1 MLKYSR
7 DSIIIH
13 KSLRCGNIYVCIL
26 LWIKKK
32 SLWSDI
38 YLVVGISKKQSLMTY
53 LFIILLF
60 LTGKSVLLWQ
70 RGVDVLTAQ
79 SLMVSPDHRYKLLAD
94 HTLEIRN
101 IKPSDGGDYA
111 CKISVLGDPIEIK
124 HTLEILRK
132 PFLFLLFF

>member
-1 MLKYSR
+1 
-7 DSIIIH
+7 
-13 KSLRCGNIYVCIL
+13 
-26 LWIKKK
+26 
-32 SLWSDI
+32 
-38 YLVVGISKKQSLMTY
+38 MTY

-132 PFLFLLFF
+132 PFCFLLVSKKCFVWFGQVRISLHFQL

>member
-1 MLKYSR
+1 
-7 DSIIIH
+7 
-13 KSLRCGNIYVCIL
+13 
-26 LWIKKK
+26 
-32 SLWSDI
+32 
-38 YLVVGISKKQSLMTY
+38 MTY

-132 PFLFLLFF
+132 PFCFLLVLKKCFGQVGISLHFQLQKGRELGSCWIVMMLTKIIIINSF

>member
-1 MLKYSR
+1 
-7 DSIIIH
+7 
-13 KSLRCGNIYVCIL
+13 
-26 LWIKKK
+26 
-32 SLWSDI
+32 
-38 YLVVGISKKQSLMTY
+38 MTY
-53 LFIILLF
+53 LFIILFF

-132 PFLFLLFF
+132 PFFSYYFFLKKLVWSSRNIITFSVTKK

>member
-1 MLKYSR
+1 
-7 DSIIIH
+7 
-13 KSLRCGNIYVCIL
+13 
-26 LWIKKK
+26 
-32 SLWSDI
+32 
-38 YLVVGISKKQSLMTY
+38 MTY

-132 PFLFLLFF
+132 SFFGIIFSYFFLEYFLSGLLRYSQNDVMAKSTISRFL

>member
-38 YLVVGISKKQSLMTY
+38 YLVVISKKQSLMTY

-132 PFLFLLFF
+132 PFFSYFF

>member
-1 MLKYSR
+1 
-7 DSIIIH
+7 
-13 KSLRCGNIYVCIL
+13 
-26 LWIKKK
+26 
-32 SLWSDI
+32 
-38 YLVVGISKKQSLMTY
+38 MTY

-132 PFLFLLFF
+132 PFFSYFFLNVLSGLVKCRNIITFSVTKR

>member
-1 MLKYSR
+1 MYTTLDKKG
-7 DSIIIH
+7 I
-13 KSLRCGNIYVCIL
+13 CGQ
-26 LWIKKK
+26 
-32 SLWSDI
+32 I

-132 PFLFLLFF
+132 SLFLVFFSPIFWNILMGFGFLIIFYA

>member
-1 MLKYSR
+1 MY
-7 DSIIIH
+7 
-13 KSLRCGNIYVCIL
+13 IL
-26 LWIKKK
+26 LWIKKE

-38 YLVVGISKKQSLMTY
+38 YLVVISKKQSLMTY
-53 LFIILLF
+53 LFIILFF

-132 PFLFLLFF
+132 PFFSYYFFKKMFWSSRNIITFSVTKR

>member
-1 MLKYSR
+1 MY
-7 DSIIIH
+7 
-13 KSLRCGNIYVCIL
+13 IL
-26 LWIKKK
+26 LWIKKRN
-32 SLWSDI
+32 LCGQI

-132 PFLFLLFF
+132 SFFLVYYFWNIFWNILMGFGLNYFLR

>member
-1 MLKYSR
+1 MYTTL
-7 DSIIIH
+7 D
-13 KSLRCGNIYVCIL
+13 
-26 LWIKKK
+26 KKK
-32 SLWSDI
+32 NLCGQI

-132 PFLFLLFF
+132 PFCFLLVLKKMFWSSRNIIAFSVTKR

>member
-1 MLKYSR
+1 MYTTLDKKR
-7 DSIIIH
+7 N
-13 KSLRCGNIYVCIL
+13 LCGQ
-26 LWIKKK
+26 
-32 SLWSDI
+32 I
-38 YLVVGISKKQSLMTY
+38 YLVVISKKQSLMTY
-53 LFIILLF
+53 LFIILFF

>member
-1 MLKYSR
+1 MYTTLDKKR
-7 DSIIIH
+7 N
-13 KSLRCGNIYVCIL
+13 LCGQ
-26 LWIKKK
+26 
-32 SLWSDI
+32 I
-38 YLVVGISKKQSLMTY
+38 YLVVISKKQSLMTY

-132 PFLFLLFF
+132 PFCFLLVLKKMFWSSRNIITFSVTKR